1 MWQRQGSEAENTGAG
16 ENTRHNF
23 KQMFYCSDKNSWS
36 CRLLPLP
43 EAGTRLLSGDS
54 TFQVGAPA
62 LSHNCSEHNK
72 YSQGYPRTPLATF
85 TMIYIHTCSAT

>member
-54 TFQVGAPA
+54 TFQVAAKPA
-62 LSHNCSEHNK
+62 LSPNNFEHIQC
-72 YSQGYPRTPLATF
+72 YRGYHQTLATIV
-85 TMIYIHTCSAT
+85 MI